1 MDKTKQ
7 NKFAKLSQILGIIS
21 IPTSFIYG
29 LGFFIGIAAI
39 ILSIVANNKI
49 KSDPSLSNSRGK
61 CITGII
67 TGCIGLLIGL
77 FAIAINTGEN
87 SHKEYLK
94 NNEHYQKLLK
104 EQSKELTKEER
115 DSIALVKDSLSLVK
129 KIKDSL
135 EIVNKTKTA
144 LELCSTYNNNKIRA
158 DRTFKNKW
166 IYVKGTLSKIDGG
179 DDGVTLWIDSNKDE
193 FLSCNVICRLR
204 TFDKSNRGVIAYEMW
219 VDEIA
224 ELNIG
229 DEITIYGKCDGIDPL
244 FSEPVLI
251 ECDIK

>member
-67 TGCIGLLIGL
+67 TGCLGLLIGL
-77 FAIAINTGEN
+77 LAIAANTGEN
-87 SHKEYLK
+87 SHKESLK

-104 EQSKELTKEER
+104 EQSKELSKEER

-144 LELCSTYNNNKIRA
+144 FELCSAYNNNEVRA
-158 DRTFKNKW
+158 DRTFKNEW
-166 IYVKGTLSKIDGG
+166 IYVKGILSKIDGD

-193 FLSCNVICRLR
+193 FLSCNVYCRLR
-204 TFDKSNRGVIAYEMW
+204 TFEKSRIKERQKRAQLNEV
-219 VDEIA
+219 A
-224 ELNIG
+224 ELNVG

-251 ECDIK
+251 DCDIK